1 MLSANKNVTL
11 TEFQI
16 KTLEIREKELN
27 YFVSLYNSI
36 SGILHSFKPLRYCC
50 NACWLRVFIS
60 QNELS
65 AQYISHHL
73 DHLPCNHDLC
83 HRS

>member
-27 YFVSLYNSI
+27 YFVGLYNSI
-36 SGILHSFKPLRYCC
+36 SGTILCLTSFRHCC
-50 NACWLRVFIS
+50 NARWLRILFS
-60 QNELS
+60 KNELS
-65 AQYISHHL
+65 A
-73 DHLPCNHDLC
+73 
-83 HRS
+83 